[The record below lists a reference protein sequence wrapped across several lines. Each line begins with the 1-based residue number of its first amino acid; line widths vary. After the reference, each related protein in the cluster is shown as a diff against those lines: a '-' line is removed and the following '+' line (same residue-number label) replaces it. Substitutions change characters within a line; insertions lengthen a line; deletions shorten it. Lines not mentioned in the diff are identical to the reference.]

1 MAEYNVDI
9 QVRAKTQQVE
19 SQLTKLQQQL
29 DRLSNAAARIDFNTP
44 EKAIRGL
51 GRTARTVG
59 TEIKNI
65 FGRGLFAGA
74 ILGAGQLSTSVTDVI
89 SKFGFLGKAA
99 ASSINTSLGGVP
111 ELVGNILNQIGHIP
125 NAMGLAA
132 VAAMAFAPQLL
143 KASSAAVGL
152 GAAVDKAVG
161 KQVTENIAGTIGQIG
176 ALKTAVD
183 NTKTSFADL
192 IKGST
197 LNQLNAQL
205 KDARHQIGEY
215 HSSTQQ
221 AVTAASQ
228 LVTVLKAQKTE
239 QQAINDLVRSAQGLR
254 PESEERR
261 ATNTYN
267 VTQRR
272 NAFRKQQLQEL
283 NELQAALL
291 QLEQKSAEALNKKL
305 EQEAALAAVTARG
318 VNAKKFQVALAKAE
332 GKTALMLPAFRERGL
347 KLLDNSVKLNES
359 NLRIEQA
366 LNGERARGVR
376 FLEKQSAEEA
386 RQVQLGILGKR
397 SMRLPGATG
406 AQAGPFPV
414 EGPLALSRFGG
425 RRGLQLP
432 RISGQRLGGAVSGSL
447 IGGAFPL
454 LFGQGGGAA
463 AGGAIGGF
471 LGGLAG
477 PGGSFA
483 GSLVGT
489 LLGDIASRGQKV
501 KELAQDIGFSA
512 QQTQLL
518 SNAFKTANTDLE
530 RFTAVIQN
538 VRGLGL
544 EIDDQ
549 AKAIR
554 LITSLTDKYG
564 GSFEKVGNAIT
575 SALESG
581 KVGQGTLNQLTS
593 QGIDIQGALAT
604 KYKVSRDTI
613 LKMAKDGDISVQT
626 LIDTLV
632 DMGNK
637 GTDAAKRPKSAMDN
651 LKDSVG
657 KLSEAVTNL
666 ASNFVTAFGPV
677 FKWLTDRVTDF
688 INAVSRAISR
698 LSDLMQG
705 GRMTQATLLAERAAE
720 TATRQRFG
728 LFGRLGKEGAAFY
741 ETQKQAELKKLVP
754 GAFAPP
760 EAPKLET
767 FKAPSQFVPSETAR
781 GSKAA
786 ANAAAALEKRISK
799 LKEEAALSMRTAEI
813 KAKIRQAEIAGDS
826 QLVLRLKYEE
836 ARAKIIGDT
845 EKALVGV
852 KSIREQ
858 DSLIIARNAE
868 LYALVRDYEY
878 DILDLQRQSAD
889 VLPDTLSRIES
900 LASGY
905 SSVLEYSQRFTKE
918 QERQKEMADGL
929 ANAVGQGMTSA
940 FDDLI
945 LGTEAFGASLR
956 KIASGVLIDIAR
968 QLLQIYVIN
977 QAINAI
983 SGLFGPKTS
992 DTLSGVKFNPAAF
1005 SMPQLAG
1012 ARANGG
1018 PVSAGS
1024 PYLVGERGPELFMP
1038 KASGTVI
1045 PNNALGMGGANI
1057 VVNVDAAGTNVQ
1069 GNGDDQKRLGEAIG
1083 IAIRQELIKQKRPG
1097 GLLA

>member
-19 SQLTKLQQQL
+19 SQLTKLQQRLDQL
-29 DRLSNAAARIDFNTP
+29 AGAASRIDFGTP
-44 EKAIRGL
+44 ERALRRVGN
-51 GRTARTVG
+51 TARTVG
-59 TEIKNI
+59 TEIRNV
-65 FGRGLFAGA
+65 FSRGLFAGA
-74 ILGAGQLSTSVTDVI
+74 VLGAGQLSTSITDVI
-89 SKFGFLGKAA
+89 SKFGFLGKSAA
-99 ASSINTSLGGVP
+99 GSINSALGGVP
-111 ELVGNILNQIGHIP
+111 ELVGSILNQIGHIP

-161 KQVTENIAGTIGQIG
+161 KQVTENIAGVIGQVNG
-176 ALKTAVD
+176 LKTAVD

-228 LVTVLKAQKTE
+228 LVAVTRAQAVE
-239 QQAINDLVRSAQGLR
+239 QRAINDLVRQASGITQTELE
-254 PESEERR
+254 ESKAVKSLKTKTARTEF
-261 ATNTYN
+261 YI
-267 VTQRR
+267 
-272 NAFRKQQLQEL
+272 KQQQEL
-283 NELQAALL
+283 KDLQVALL
-291 QLEQKSAEALNKKL
+291 RLEIKSAGMLNKKL
-305 EQEAALAAVTARG
+305 EQEGALAAITARG

-332 GKTALMLPAFRERGL
+332 GKQALMLPAFQERGL
-347 KLLDNSVKLNES
+347 KLLDNSIKLNES

-386 RQVQLGILGKR
+386 RQVKLGILGQR
-397 SMRLPGATG
+397 SMRLPGSSG
-406 AQAGPFPV
+406 IQAGPFPV
-414 EGPLALSRFGG
+414 EGPMALARFGG
-425 RRGLQLP
+425 KRGLRMP
-432 RISGQRLGGAVSGSL
+432 SISGKRLGGAVSGGL

-518 SNAFKTANTDLE
+518 ANAFKVANTDLE
-530 RFTAVIQN
+530 KFTAVIQN
-538 VRGLGL
+538 VRGLGI

-549 AKAIR
+549 AKAIK
-554 LITSLTDKYG
+554 LITTLADKYG

-593 QGIDIQGALAT
+593 QGIDIQSALAS
-604 KYKVSRDTI
+604 KYKVSRDAI
-613 LKMAKDGDISVQT
+613 LTMAKDGDISVQD

-651 LKDSVG
+651 LRDSIS
-657 KLSEAVTNL
+657 KLSDAVTAL
-666 ASNFVTAFGPV
+666 ASNFVAAFGPV

-705 GRMTQATLLAERAAE
+705 GRMTQATLFAERAAQ
-720 TATRQRFG
+720 TATQQKFG
-728 LFGRLGKEGAAFY
+728 VFGRLTKEGSAFY

-754 GAFAPP
+754 GAFTPAKT
-760 EAPKLET
+760 PKLET
-767 FKAPSQFVPSETAR
+767 FKAPSQFVPSETAK
-781 GSKAA
+781 GSKAAA
-786 ANAAAALEKRISK
+786 ANAAAALEKRINK

-836 ARAKIIGDT
+836 ARAKIISDT
-845 EKALVGV
+845 EKALVGI
-852 KSIREQ
+852 KDLREQ

-868 LYALVRDYEY
+868 LYALVRNYEY
-878 DILDLQRQSAD
+878 DIVDLQKQSAD
-889 VLPDTLSRIES
+889 LLPETLSRIEG

-918 QERQKEMADGL
+918 QEQQKQMADGL
-929 ANAVGQGMTSA
+929 ANAIGQGMGSA

-945 LGTEAFGASLR
+945 LGTEAFGDSLR
-956 KIASGVLIDIAR
+956 RLASGVLTDIAR

-983 SGLFGPKTS
+983 STIFSPKPGGTAAN
-992 DTLSGVKFNPAAF
+992 TKFNPAAF
-1005 SMPQLAG
+1005 AMPQLAG

-1018 PVSAGS
+1018 SVSAGS
-1024 PYLVGERGPELFMP
+1024 SYLVGERGPELFVP
-1038 KASGTVI
+1038 GASGNIV
-1045 PNNALGMGGANI
+1045 PNNAMGGSNI
-1057 VVNVDAAGTNVQ
+1057 VVNVDATGSSVQ
-1069 GNGDDQKRLGEAIG
+1069 GNGDESKRLGEAIG